1 MAIENGNKVKIEYKA
16 MFEDGKVFDS
26 SNNFEFEVGKGTVIK
41 GVNDAV
47 IGMEKGEEK
56 NITLKPNDAYGM
68 PEKKYIIKIPK
79 ESIKSDDIKVGM
91 IMKSQNGLMGKIID
105 IDENFITVDFN
116 HPLAGKTLN
125 FWIKIVDFS

>member
-68 PEKKYIIKIPK
+68 PEKKYIIKIPNNK
-79 ESIKSDDIKVGM
+79 YNSSKFFQDWVDIT
-91 IMKSQNGLMGKIID
+91 
-105 IDENFITVDFN
+105 NFNT
-116 HPLAGKTLN
+116 KTARAFLEELS
-125 FWIKIVDFS
+125 FWD